1 MKNFQTATI
10 QTSSGQ
16 HELELMLADNFLQ
29 RFVGLMMSRPLQG
42 GMEKIPG
49 MLITRCP
56 SVHTAFMR
64 YAIDVVYLDA
74 NGIVTKCVPNLK
86 PWRASRSTGTDAQG
100 RRLARAVHT
109 LELPAGAAGKLAI
122 GQGDRLRHPYFEAR
136 KQSETA
142 DLQASVAPYRKAA
155 EKPSMR
161 LQRGASMI
169 EFAVVGPIISLLG
182 LAVLQYG
189 MLFFAKNQM
198 NQASFMAARA
208 GSMANASLNSV
219 GKAYANAL
227 IPLYGGGLTTQELAR
242 SKALAIC
249 ESTKNPADLAAAE
262 ALAGAT
268 FTADDQASCNK
279 SLTQGGAWI
288 ELLNPTKESFDDW
301 KDDTLTQTVGNGKR
315 VIPNRNL
322 AFKDSSKIGS
332 SSGQSLQDANVIKV
346 RITQGYIPKVP
357 LMGLIYTKYLKWLDT
372 KTDPVYTQLVNNG
385 RIPVVTDVTMQMQ
398 SDAIEP
404 DNPVSAP
411 GMGNGGTPTNPG
423 DPPVVTTDPPACGS
437 VGCTVPPKPVD
448 PGGTCTGPNC
458 PVCNGA

>member
-1 MKNFQTATI
+1 MKSFHPATMH
-10 QTSSGQ
+10 TGSGV
-16 HELELMLADNFLQ
+16 HKLTLRLADNFLQ
-29 RFVGLMMSRPLQG
+29 RFVGLMMSRP
-42 GMEKIPG
+42 MRSCVENMPG
-49 MLITRCP
+49 LLITRCP

-64 YAIDVVYLDA
+64 YAIDVVYLD
-74 NGIVTKCVPNLK
+74 GDGVVTKCIPQLK
-86 PWRASRSTGTDAQG
+86 PWRASRSSGRDGQG
-100 RRLARAVHT
+100 RPLARAVHT
-109 LELPAGAAGKLAI
+109 LELPAGAIERLAI
-122 GQGDRLRHPYFEAR
+122 RHGDRLCHPSLEAR
-136 KQSETA
+136 KRSDTVGAQPSMP
-142 DLQASVAPYRKAA
+142 PYGKPAA
-155 EKPSMR
+155 KPSMR

-169 EFAVVGPIISLLG
+169 EFAVVGPIVSLLG

-227 IPLYGGGLTTQELAR
+227 IPLYGGGLNTQELAR
-242 SKALAIC
+242 SRALAIC
-249 ESTKNPADLAAAE
+249 ETTRNPADLAAAQ
-262 ALAGAT
+262 AVAGAT
-268 FTADDQASCNK
+268 FTSDDQATCTK
-279 SLTQGGAWI
+279 SMTQGGAWI

-301 KDDTLTQTVGNGKR
+301 KDDSLTQTVGNGKR

-322 AFKDSSKIGS
+322 AFKDPGKIGG

-346 RITQGYIPKVP
+346 RITQGYAPKVP

-372 KTDPVYTQLVNNG
+372 KTDPVYTQLVSNG

-404 DNPVSAP
+404 DNPVSVP
-411 GMGNGGTPTNPG
+411 GMGNGGNPTNPG

-458 PVCNGA
+458 PVCDGA